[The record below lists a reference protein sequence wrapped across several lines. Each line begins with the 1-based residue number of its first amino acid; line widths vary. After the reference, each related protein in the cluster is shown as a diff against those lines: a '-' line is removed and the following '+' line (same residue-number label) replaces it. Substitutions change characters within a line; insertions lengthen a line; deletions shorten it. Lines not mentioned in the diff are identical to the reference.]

1 MKVVRFGAFET
12 NSSSMHSIIV
22 VGKQNSNDNFTDGLK
37 IIDGKLI
44 IDDMYDIEFYRA
56 PFEILSTFK
65 EKLMYAIAAYP
76 EDEVIKAVG
85 ELIIVKKI
93 VYPNAWWFGESKP
106 HKFYGDIDHQ
116 SVGVLQNFLARKHI
130 NLRDFLTQEKYMV
143 VIDGDEYCIFD
154 DLVQSGI
161 VNDEI
166 IKEREGDG

>member
-22 VGKQNSNDNFTDGLK
+22 VGKPNSNDNFTDGLK
-37 IIDGKLI
+37 IVDGKLI
-44 IDDMYDIEFYRA
+44 IDDIYDIEFGRA

-65 EKLMYAIAAYP
+65 EKLMYAIAAYSK
-76 EDEVIKAVG
+76 EEIIKTVG
-85 ELIIVKKI
+85 ELIKINEI
-93 VYPNAWWFGESKP
+93 VYPNVWYFGESDS
-106 HKFYGDIDHQ
+106 HEFHGDIDHQ
-116 SVGVLQNFLARKHI
+116 SVGVLKNFLACNHV
-130 NLRDFLTQEKYMV
+130 NLRDFLTQDKYMV

-166 IKEREGDG
+166 IKEREGDE